1 MSIFTAKCKTINQYL
16 RVHWQKIAQQ
26 AWEIAQTWQF
36 DNILSEP
43 SMRMTCSFSH
53 FTTGEK
59 RQVVFSMFKKLPRW
73 ETDNLFR
80 CYEKSIIDQEIL
92 KMRRTKE
99 WEETKQ
105 SILSAK
111 ELVRFLYFSLM
122 FFSLM
127 RAYYWS
133 FSYMKKKH
141 CHIWRNNRWRCPN
154 GSHTARSGAL
164 WCKVNFIT
172 CLLQNSFS
180 QGRLL
185 IVKCCIN

>member
-1 MSIFTAKCKTINQYL
+1 MSIHPSYILFSQLNAEKQYL
-16 RVHWQKIAQQ
+16 CVRWQKIAQQ
-26 AWEIAQTWQF
+26 AWKIAQTWQF

-59 RQVVFSMFKKLPRW
+59 RQVFLSMFKKLPRW
-73 ETDNLFR
+73 GTDNLFR

-122 FFSLM
+122 FF
-127 RAYYWS
+127 
-133 FSYMKKKH
+133 FS
-141 CHIWRNNRWRCPN
+141 N
-154 GSHTARSGAL
+154 A
-164 WCKVNFIT
+164 
-172 CLLQNSFS
+172 CL
-180 QGRLL
+180 
-185 IVKCCIN
+185 

>member
-1 MSIFTAKCKTINQYL
+1 MIWNLIKIEWNTIKTCLPPLKLTGCLCIHLSQQNAKKQYL
-16 RVHWQKIAQQ
+16 CIHWQKIAQQ
-26 AWEIAQTWQF
+26 AWKIAQTWQF

-53 FTTGEK
+53 FTTGKK
-59 RQVVFSMFKKLPRW
+59 RQVVLSMFKKLPRW

-122 FFSLM
+122 FFFL
-127 RAYYWS
+127 
-133 FSYMKKKH
+133 
-141 CHIWRNNRWRCPN
+141 
-154 GSHTARSGAL
+154 
-164 WCKVNFIT
+164 
-172 CLLQNSFS
+172 
-180 QGRLL
+180 
-185 IVKCCIN
+185 